1 VDLIKDFANK
11 KCRGKTLQSV
21 IFVVVF
27 VVILTILAP
36 VERHNFRRITTIDH
50 EEI

>member
-27 VVILTILAP
+27 VVVILTILAP
-36 VERHNFRRITTIDH
+36 VERHNF
-50 EEI
+50 